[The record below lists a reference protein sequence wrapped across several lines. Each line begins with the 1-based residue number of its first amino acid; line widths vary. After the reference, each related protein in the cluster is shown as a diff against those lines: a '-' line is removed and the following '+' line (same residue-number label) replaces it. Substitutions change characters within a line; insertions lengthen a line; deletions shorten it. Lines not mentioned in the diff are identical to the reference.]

1 MNLETDLLLDRRRL
15 KRRLFFWRGFAV
27 LALVAAVLGVT
38 GVGWP
43 GGDDGGAYVARLNV
57 NGLVLDSRTLTER
70 IVALAKKESARALIV
85 SIDSPGGTVGGGES
99 LYRALSLVAEKKP
112 VVAVMRGTAASAAY
126 MIAMPAARIFARDST
141 ITGSIGVKLET
152 AEISGLMRILGVSAE
167 TIASGP
173 LKDQPSLTH
182 PTSAEG
188 RAVLQALITDMYE
201 QFVEMVARGRHMEM
215 AVARQL
221 ADGRAYTGRQ
231 ALKLGLID
239 AIGGEAEARA
249 WLADAKKISV
259 SLPVRDVATQS
270 LTERLRDVGGES
282 LWGGLWK
289 TLFSQR
295 VTLDGAWAVWQPG
308 QN

>member
-15 KRRLFFWRGFAV
+15 KRRLFFWRGLAV
-27 LALVAAVLGVT
+27 LALLAAGLSAAH
-38 GVGWP
+38 VGWP
-43 GGDDGGAYVARLNV
+43 GEDSSGAYVARLSV
-57 NGLVLDSRTLTER
+57 NGIILDSRTLTER
-70 IVALAKKESARALIV
+70 IVALAGRENARAVIV
-85 SIDSPGGTVGGGES
+85 SIDSPGGTVGGGEG
-99 LYRALSLVAEKKP
+99 LYRALSLVAAKKP
-112 VVAVMRGTAASAAY
+112 VVVVMRGTAASAGY

-152 AEISGLMRILGVSAE
+152 AEMSGLMRTLGVSAE

-201 QFVEMVARGRHMEM
+201 QFVEMVARGRHMEI
-215 AVARQL
+215 ATVRQL

-231 ALKLGLID
+231 ALKLGLVD

-249 WLADAKKISV
+249 WLADEKKISA
-259 SLPVRDVATQS
+259 SLPVRDVATRS
-270 LTERLRDVGGES
+270 LSERLSDVGGES
-282 LWGGLWK
+282 LFGGLWK